1 MSRILFHGGSI
12 VSSEFAEAQR
22 GDLLIEGERIS
33 KVGDFSVSDASVQRV
48 DCSGKLLFPGLVD
61 MHVHITST
69 PYSHA
74 MLARAGVTSALD
86 LGSRPEA
93 MLQSLAKHGVGLN
106 LGFLH
111 TLVPGETVSGPNPGP
126 EELEKCID
134 LALSQGAMG
143 IKIIGGH
150 RPMSAESIRSCIALC
165 AQRRCWIAHHSGSV
179 ETPGNFYGFEESF
192 QLAEGNPLHIAHINS
207 YCRGDSGLQPLEEAH
222 RAIELLKAHPNC
234 RSESYLALINGT
246 SGRCANDVPLSL
258 VTCRCLRRRGY
269 ECSRKGIEKAIQ
281 DGWAKVRANDEE
293 RRLVYL
299 MSPEEGLRRYR
310 EADSNVGI
318 SFEVN
323 QPASSIPLAIAKD
336 QDGAFVVDALSTDGG
351 GHPRNLTFK
360 LALCLVEFGALTL
373 GELAYKGAEKPAQL
387 MGLNER
393 GSLQPG
399 KMADIAIVE
408 ALSKEVWRTY
418 AAGQMVFD
426 GQQACGQ
433 GGTLFTHAE
442 NPQTDFPSYSV
453 KPAWLEGGK

>member
-150 RPMSAESIRSCIALC
+150 RPMSAESI
-165 AQRRCWIAHHSGSV
+165 
-179 ETPGNFYGFEESF
+179 
-192 QLAEGNPLHIAHINS
+192 
-207 YCRGDSGLQPLEEAH
+207 
-222 RAIELLKAHPNC
+222 
-234 RSESYLALINGT
+234 
-246 SGRCANDVPLSL
+246 
-258 VTCRCLRRRGY
+258 
-269 ECSRKGIEKAIQ
+269 
-281 DGWAKVRANDEE
+281 
-293 RRLVYL
+293 
-299 MSPEEGLRRYR
+299 
-310 EADSNVGI
+310 
-318 SFEVN
+318 
-323 QPASSIPLAIAKD
+323 
-336 QDGAFVVDALSTDGG
+336 
-351 GHPRNLTFK
+351 
-360 LALCLVEFGALTL
+360 
-373 GELAYKGAEKPAQL
+373 
-387 MGLNER
+387 
-393 GSLQPG
+393 
-399 KMADIAIVE
+399 
-408 ALSKEVWRTY
+408 
-418 AAGQMVFD
+418 
-426 GQQACGQ
+426 
-433 GGTLFTHAE
+433 
-442 NPQTDFPSYSV
+442 
-453 KPAWLEGGK
+453 